1 MVGADSSVSVIDQVI
16 QFTALF
22 VILFPYFQYN
32 RLIKPLVFRA
42 QLIQLADGP
51 AQVKLLVRQVDL
63 SNVFFSILYNKIDKM
78 HNLTSWAI
86 EKNTS
91 SPGLWATRRV
101 IISLTALNHTCAVGA
116 SHSTAK
122 PSFL

>member
-63 SNVFFSILYNKIDKM
+63 SNFFFLY
-78 HNLTSWAI
+78 S
-86 EKNTS
+86 
-91 SPGLWATRRV
+91 V
-101 IISLTALNHTCAVGA
+101 Q
-116 SHSTAK
+116 
-122 PSFL
+122 